1 MPIRKRGLLIS
12 KMNYEQEG
20 EFGNC
25 NLEFIVEEADAVRIY
40 KNLMR
45 ITDILEV
52 EKLEIN

>member
-1 MPIRKRGLLIS
+1 
-12 KMNYEQEG
+12 MNYEQEG